1 MGLLKLIIAALVIG
15 AIIVIINEVR
25 KRGKEE
31 KTVADLQAELDIV
44 NSSLARADVEDDVLN
59 AKADLKAKRAELS
72 KKIVELE
79 TPAEEKKKKKG
90 SK

>member
-15 AIIVIINEVR
+15 AIAVIINEVR
-25 KRGKEE
+25 KRSKEE
-31 KTVADLQAELDIV
+31 KTVADLQDELDIV
-44 NSSLARADVEDDVLN
+44 NIDLARAELEDGVLT
-59 AKADLKAKRAELS
+59 ARTDLKAKRAELS

-79 TPAEEKKKKKG
+79 TPTETKKKKKG